1 MKQVRNWKCKLKKLL
16 QTDMFWPIL
25 CILLLGFTF
34 YYFCCYD
41 CLCDILHL
49 SNRFRVIPCYFGTT
63 TFFVAWYFLQVS
75 LLLYRKTP
83 CMIVIPPHI
92 SFLSNMYL
100 LLTNNFTM
108 EEQVVGEFRLDLDER
123 NIAGGHNTLNLVYFS
138 MHNWIGWWV
147 VYQGWR

>member
-1 MKQVRNWKCKLKKLL
+1 
-16 QTDMFWPIL
+16 
-25 CILLLGFTF
+25 
-34 YYFCCYD
+34 
-41 CLCDILHL
+41 
-49 SNRFRVIPCYFGTT
+49 
-63 TFFVAWYFLQVS
+63 
-75 LLLYRKTP
+75 
-83 CMIVIPPHI
+83 MIVIPPHI